1 MFEAERRRII
11 AAPVD
16 VVKAALVDVEN
27 MRLLMPQA
35 ERVEVRGSTPERAR
49 VTIGLRLGRL
59 GLHTV
64 EGEARVLPNGMR
76 FVAVQ
81 PAQIDGRWTV
91 APRGDSTE
99 VTARLTF
106 EPGGML
112 GTFGRFLP
120 RGVVE
125 DQIGRELDAS
135 LTALERLVETQA
147 GA

>member
-1 MFEAERRRII
+1 MFEVERRRMI

-16 VVKAALVDVEN
+16 VVKAVLVDVEN

-35 ERVEVRGSTPERAR
+35 ERVEVRGSTAERAR
-49 VTIGLRLGRL
+49 VTIGLRLGRM
-59 GLHTV
+59 GLRTV

-81 PAQIDGRWTV
+81 PAQIDSRWTV
-91 APRGDSTE
+91 TPRGDSTE
-99 VTARLTF
+99 VTAQLTF

-120 RGVVE
+120 RRIVE
-125 DQIGRELDAS
+125 DQIGRELEAS
-135 LTALERLVETQA
+135 LLALERLVETQA